1 MKLFVDD
8 VSVICPAVA
17 SRDNMSS
24 LLRSVEVK
32 RFVRWMF
39 LALVLVCI
47 DQMTKQLI
55 IQTMGPLDF
64 EEVLPFLAIVFTM
77 NPGAAFSLLADASGW
92 QRWFLSIIA
101 IIAVALLL
109 VMLFRNTAD
118 RLLSFGLV
126 LILAGALGNLIDRVM
141 LGAVVDFI
149 LIYWRDFR
157 WPVFNVADSCISIG
171 AGILLFDGFFRK
183 RGETHKT
190 LS

>member
-1 MKLFVDD
+1 MDD

-17 SRDNMSS
+17 NRDNMSS

-64 EEVLPFLAIVFTM
+64 EKVLPFLAIVFTM